1 MRSARWGLAV
11 AAGLLALGGGQAATV
26 GGDAP
31 RWVTT
36 RRASRPVAVA
46 PTSIRAARPTLVLWR
61 HQYETDLRHAGP
73 DPTLP
78 NSAGKLLELVE
89 TGDDGAPVAR
99 RWWRYAYPYDEVF
112 PRALRSEAIGWDAAG
127 TKLWVFAC
135 TSREAG
141 AHIDAFEV
149 EAPTSTGEPL
159 ARAPDRLESW
169 PASPA
174 PRSRHVLRRPDV
186 PREWQTDQV
195 HAVLDGTGFTIA
207 LSGPH
212 TDAVRWLRFEPD
224 GGWSELPS
232 GPRPT
237 ASPGK

>member
-46 PTSIRAARPTLVLWR
+46 PTSMRAASSTLVLWG
-61 HQYETDLRHAGP
+61 QEYETDLRHEGH